1 MGNGYAITSVVGR
14 REVMEYAQDTFISS
28 TFWTE
33 RIGPTAAIK
42 SLEIMRKIKSLD
54 IVTSIG
60 QNVQNGWKKLQTIFK
75 FLLTV
80 LQYLLFQVLRL
91 IVKMLSIIKHILLK
105 RCLKKEY

>member
-1 MGNGYAITSVVGR
+1 MSALGFRETYGGIYKKFNVEPDIVIYGKTLGNGYAITSVVGR

-42 SLEIMRKIKSLD
+42 SLEIMRKIKSWD

-60 QNVQNGWKKLQTIFK
+60 QNVQNGWKN
-75 FLLTV
+75 
-80 LQYLLFQVLRL
+80 Y
-91 IVKMLSIIKHILLK
+91 K
-105 RCLKKEY
+105 RFSNSY